1 MSATTTAS
9 LDVETIRAQFPIL
22 ARRVAGVPLA
32 YLDNAATSQVP
43 QTVLDTMTRHYTEGH
58 ANVHRGVHTLSHEA
72 TVAYDAARVTAARF
86 LNASSPSEVI
96 FAHGTTSAL
105 NLIARAW
112 GEANLRSGDEIVLSI
127 LEHHSNIVPWVRL
140 AERTGAAI
148 RVIGLT
154 PEGVIDL
161 DSAAALIGPRTR
173 VVAVAHASN
182 VLGTVAP
189 LRAIADLAHAVGAI
203 VVIDG
208 AQAAPH
214 LVVDVQALDCD
225 FYVASGHKLYG
236 PNGVGLLYGRAAL
249 LAAMPPYEGGGGMIE
264 RVSFERITYAPAP
277 ARFEAGTPPV
287 AEVVGLGAALEWLM
301 GLDRAA
307 LEAHEQELLAYAT
320 SRLQAI
326 PGVHL
331 HGVGAGKVSVLA
343 FTVDGI
349 HPHDVGTVLDRHG
362 VAIRTGHH
370 CAQPLLERFGVS
382 ATARASMALYNTR
395 QDIDTLVEGLHEVR
409 EIFR

>member
-1 MSATTTAS
+1 MTSLAAAA
-9 LDVETIRAQFPIL
+9 LDVAGIRAQFPIL
-22 ARRVAGVPLA
+22 ARKVAGVPLA

-43 QTVLDTMTRHYTEGH
+43 QVVIDAMVRHYTDGH

-72 TVAYDAARVTAARF
+72 TVAYDAVRATAARF
-86 LNASSPSEVI
+86 LNARLPGEII

-112 GEANLRSGDEIVLSI
+112 GETNVRAGDEIVLTT

-140 AERTGAAI
+140 AERVGA
-148 RVIGLT
+148 VVKVVGLT
-154 PEGVIDL
+154 AEGVIDI
-161 DSAAALIGPRTR
+161 DSAATLIGPRTR
-173 VVAVAHASN
+173 VVAFAHASN
-182 VLGTVAP
+182 VLGTIAP
-189 LRAIADLAHAVGAI
+189 VRAIADLAHAVGAV

-214 LVVDVQALDCD
+214 LVIDVQALDCD

-236 PNGVGLLYGRAAL
+236 PNGVGLLYGRGSL

-264 RVSFERITYAPAP
+264 QVSFERITYAPAP

-287 AEVVGLGAALEWLM
+287 AEVVGLGAALDWLM

-331 HGVGAGKVSVLA
+331 HGVGADKVSVLA

-349 HPHDVGTVLDRHG
+349 HPHDVGTVLDQHG
-362 VAIRTGHH
+362 VAIRAGHH
-370 CAQPLLERFGVS
+370 CAQPLMRHLKVG
-382 ATARASMALYNTR
+382 ATARASFSAYNSR
-395 QDIDTLVEGLHEVR
+395 AEVDLLADGVIAAR
-409 EIFR
+409 KLFA